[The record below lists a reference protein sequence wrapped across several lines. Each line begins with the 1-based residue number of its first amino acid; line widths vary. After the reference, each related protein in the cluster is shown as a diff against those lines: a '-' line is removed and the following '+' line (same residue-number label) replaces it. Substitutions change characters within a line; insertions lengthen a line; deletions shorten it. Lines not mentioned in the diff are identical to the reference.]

1 MTQSCRRHPIGHD
14 ESHRRY
20 QHMKKGKILFTN
32 PGIHPHLAE
41 NLEKAGFECHFDY
54 KTPKEDLD
62 LQAYTGVV
70 MKSRFNAD
78 KAFFDKAPNLKF
90 LARVGVGY
98 EHIDRTYAKSKG
110 IPVLLSPEGSMDAVG
125 EHAIGM
131 ILSLFNKLN
140 KADREIRAGQWLRE
154 PNRGI
159 ELKGKTVGIIGYG
172 NMGQSIAKKL
182 SGFEAKAI
190 AYDKY
195 KTGFGD
201 AFAKEVDLDT
211 LFQESDLISIH
222 IYYNTA
228 NHYFINKE
236 FLAKFKKPIYVI
248 NTARGLVLNTADLVE
263 AMQASK
269 VLGAGLDV
277 LEYEKQ
283 SFETFTSEHLPAP
296 YSYLLAADNVILSPH
311 IAGWTQESK
320 LGHARTLVRKILS
333 L

>member
-1 MTQSCRRHPIGHD
+1 
-14 ESHRRY
+14 
-20 QHMKKGKILFTN
+20 MKKEKILFTN
-32 PGIHPHLAE
+32 SGIHPYLAE
-41 NLEKAGFECHFDY
+41 HLEKAGFECHFDY
-54 KTPKEDLD
+54 KTPKEALD
-62 LQAYTGVV
+62 LESYTGVV

-98 EHIDRTYAKSKG
+98 EHIDRVYAKSKG

-140 KADREIRAGQWLRE
+140 KADREIREGQWLRE

-201 AFAKEVDLDT
+201 AYAKEIDLDT

-222 IYYNTA
+222 ISVSYT
-228 NHYFINKE
+228 
-236 FLAKFKKPIYVI
+236 
-248 NTARGLVLNTADLVE
+248 
-263 AMQASK
+263 
-269 VLGAGLDV
+269 
-277 LEYEKQ
+277 
-283 SFETFTSEHLPAP
+283 HL
-296 YSYLLAADNVILSPH
+296 
-311 IAGWTQESK
+311 
-320 LGHARTLVRKILS
+320 TLPTICSV
-333 L
+333 

>member
-1 MTQSCRRHPIGHD
+1 M
-14 ESHRRY
+14 
-20 QHMKKGKILFTN
+20 KGKILFTN
-32 PGIHPHLAE
+32 PGIHPYLAQ
-41 NLEKAGFECHFDY
+41 NLEKAGFECYFDY
-54 KTPKEDLD
+54 KTPIEDLN

-98 EHIDRTYAKSKG
+98 EHIDRDYAQSKG

-125 EHAIGM
+125 EHAI
-131 ILSLFNKLN
+131 
-140 KADREIRAGQWLRE
+140 DREIRAGQWLRE

-201 AFAKEVDLDT
+201 AYAKEVDLET
-211 LFQESDLISIH
+211 LFQESDLITVH
-222 IYYNTA
+222 I
-228 NHYFINKE
+228 
-236 FLAKFKKPIYVI
+236 
-248 NTARGLVLNTADLVE
+248 R
-263 AMQASK
+263 
-269 VLGAGLDV
+269 
-277 LEYEKQ
+277 
-283 SFETFTSEHLPAP
+283 SF
-296 YSYLLAADNVILSPH
+296 
-311 IAGWTQESK
+311 
-320 LGHARTLVRKILS
+320 
-333 L
+333 

>member
-1 MTQSCRRHPIGHD
+1 
-14 ESHRRY
+14 
-20 QHMKKGKILFTN
+20 MKKGKILFTN
-32 PGIHPHLAE
+32 PGIHPYLAQ
-41 NLEKAGFECHFDY
+41 NLEKEGFECHFDY
-54 KTPKEDLD
+54 QTAKEA
-62 LQAYTGVV
+62 LQLSDYIGVV

-78 KAFFDKAPNLKF
+78 KAFFDKAPNLQF

-98 EHIDRTYAKSKG
+98 EHIDMAYAKEKG

-182 SGFEAKAI
+182 SGFDVKSI

-201 AFAKEVDLDT
+201 TYTTEVNLET
-211 LFQESDLISIH
+211 LFRESDLISIH
-222 IYYNTA
+222 IYYDEA
-228 NHYFINKE
+228 NHYFVNKA
-236 FLAKFKKPIYVI
+236 FLAQFKKPIYVI

-263 AMQASK
+263 SMKSNK

-277 LEYEKQ
+277 IEYEKQ

-311 IAGWTQESK
+311 IAGWTLESK
-320 LGHARTLVRKILS
+320 LGHAKTLVRKILS

>member
-1 MTQSCRRHPIGHD
+1 
-14 ESHRRY
+14 
-20 QHMKKGKILFTN
+20 MKKGKILFTN
-32 PGIHPHLAE
+32 PGIHPYLAQ
-41 NLEKAGFECHFDY
+41 NLEKEGFDCHFDY
-54 KTPKEDLD
+54 KTPKEALPLSD
-62 LQAYTGVV
+62 YIGVV

-98 EHIDRTYAKSKG
+98 EHIDMAYAKAKG

-140 KADREIRAGQWLRE
+140 KADKEIRAGQWLRE

-182 SGFEAKAI
+182 SGFEVKAI

-201 AFAKEVDLDT
+201 SYATEVDLET
-211 LFQESDLISIH
+211 LFRESDIISLH
-222 IYYNTA
+222 IYYEEA
-228 NHYFINKE
+228 NHYFVNKE
-236 FLAKFKKPIYVI
+236 FLAQFKKPIYLI
-248 NTARGLVLNTADLVE
+248 NTARGLILNTADLVE
-263 AMQASK
+263 AMKDNK

-283 SFETFTSEHLPAP
+283 SFETFTAEHLPAP
-296 YSYLLAADNVILSPH
+296 YSYLLEADNVILSPH

-320 LGHARTLVRKILS
+320 LGHAKTLVGKILS

>member
-1 MTQSCRRHPIGHD
+1 MRR
-14 ESHRRY
+14 
-20 QHMKKGKILFTN
+20 GKILFTN
-32 PGIHPHLAE
+32 PGIHPYLAQ

-54 KTPKEDLD
+54 HTPKEELK
-62 LQAYTGVV
+62 LQNFTGIV

-78 KAFFDKAPNLKF
+78 QAFFNQAPNLKF

-98 EHIDRTYAKSKG
+98 EHIDMAYAKAKG

-182 SGFEAKAI
+182 SGFEVNAI

-201 AFAKEVDLDT
+201 AYAKEVDLET
-211 LFQESDLISIH
+211 LFKECDIISLH
-222 IYYNTA
+222 IYYDKD
-228 NHYFINKE
+228 NHYFVNKA
-236 FLAKFKKPIYVI
+236 FLAQFKKPIYVI

-263 AMQASK
+263 AMK
-269 VLGAGLDV
+269 DNRVLGAGLDV
-277 LEYEKQ
+277 IEYEKQ
-283 SFETFTSEHLPAP
+283 SFESFTAEHLPAP
-296 YSYLLAADNVILSPH
+296 YSYLLDADNVILSPH

-320 LGHARTLVRKILS
+320 LGHAQTLVRKILS